1 MEIGEDGPTSVA
13 GERTCS
19 RRSWTMP
26 SGVEGWKEEEEEAMV
41 EGEGT
46 RTQTTGSRTRFVPLW
61 GVHGQEPMCYLLEV
75 DAFVFLLDCGWDD
88 RTDVMD
94 LKELETHVD
103 KVDAVLVSHADT
115 KHLGAL
121 PYAVGK
127 LGLNCPVYATL
138 PVHKMG
144 QMVLYDLYLAKRA
157 EEEYE
162 TFNLNDVDRAFGM
175 FNPMRYA
182 QQINL
187 TGKGEG
193 ITITPFPAGHSV
205 GGTTWRITKE
215 AEDILYAVDYN
226 HRKERHLNGAALHT
240 FNRPAVLITDAYN
253 GLTEQTS
260 RKLRDRT
267 LVAGVMQTLRSG
279 GNVLIPVDTATRV
292 LELLLVLDSHWEHQ
306 KIGLYSLVLLNNV
319 AYNVVEFAKSMLEF
333 MNSDISKSFEHTR
346 DNVFDCKNV
355 HLCHSLE
362 ELEELPDQPKVVLA
376 SMASLEAG
384 LGRNLLVDWAS
395 NADNLILFVERAQAG
410 TLSSFIQTYMDS
422 DETEDLQMRIKMG
435 HREALDEVELVEFQ
449 EAEEARKEEELLAD
463 AVYGDAGLDIMD
475 IEEGNEKAGGIQE
488 KARAVGQVLNE
499 GFETPEGAVAP
510 LFPFPEED
518 VERDEYGEI
527 LDPAEFA
534 GDEDPSPTSA
544 PEGLEGELDGEDATM
559 LEESP
564 TKVVVEEMD
573 IIVRAS
579 LQYIDFEGRSDERS
593 IKNIVT
599 QVQPRQLILVHG
611 SPEATQGLK
620 SHFETVL
627 KSVHAPQPLEP
638 VTIDSVSASYRLRLT
653 EDFMRMVRF
662 SRVAGNYQVAWVDGE
677 LKEEEG
683 GSGLSLVPSQ
693 GALQAVQKAVFVGET
708 RLAELKEIIQST
720 LNLSV
725 HFIPGGLVCGD
736 RVVIRKQGARLS
748 FHGALSQDY
757 YRVRDVVY
765 AQYHIC

>member
-1 MEIGEDGPTSVA
+1 
-13 GERTCS
+13 
-19 RRSWTMP
+19 
-26 SGVEGWKEEEEEAMV
+26 MV
-41 EGEGT
+41 QEGEMGAEAT
-46 RTQTTGSRTRFVPLW
+46 VTQTTGSRTRFVPLC

-94 LKELETHVD
+94 LVELKEHAGR
-103 KVDAVLVSHADT
+103 VDAVLVSHADT
-115 KHLGAL
+115 RHLGAL

-127 LGLNCPVYATL
+127 LGLECPVYATL

-144 QMVLYDLYLAKRA
+144 QMVLYDLYLSKRA
-157 EEEYE
+157 EEDYD
-162 TFNLNDVDRAFGM
+162 TFDLNDVDRAFGM
-175 FNPMRYA
+175 FNTMRYA

-187 TGKGEG
+187 SGKGEG

-205 GGTTWRITKE
+205 GGTTWRISKE

-292 LELLLVLDSHWEHQ
+292 LEILLVLDSHWEHQ
-306 KIGLYSLVLLNNV
+306 KIGLYSLAFLNNV

-355 HLCHSLE
+355 HLCHNME

-384 LGRNLLVDWAS
+384 MGRNLLVDWAS
-395 NADNLILFVERAQAG
+395 NPDNLILFVERAQAG
-410 TLSSFIQTYMDS
+410 TVSSFIQAYMDS
-422 DETEDLQMRIKMG
+422 DETEDFQARIMMG
-435 HREALDEVELVEFQ
+435 HREPLDEVELVEFQ
-449 EAEEARKEEELLAD
+449 EAEEARKEEEMLAD
-463 AVYGDAGLDIMD
+463 AVYGDAGLEIMD
-475 IEEGNEKAGGIQE
+475 LEEGNANAGTVQE
-488 KARAVGQVLNE
+488 KARAVGQVLIE

-518 VERDEYGEI
+518 VERDEYGEV

-534 GDEDPSPTSA
+534 GDEEPSPTSA
-544 PEGLEGELDGEDATM
+544 AEAMGGKSDGGDTDM

-564 TKVVVEEMD
+564 TKLVVEEVD
-573 IIVRAS
+573 IVIRAS

-611 SPEATQGLK
+611 STEATQSLK

-627 KSVHAPQPLEP
+627 KSVHAPNPLEP

-677 LKEEEG
+677 LKREEG
-683 GSGLSLVPSQ
+683 NEALDLVPSQ
-693 GALQAVQKAVFVGET
+693 GALHAVQKAVFVGET

-725 HFIPGGLVCGD
+725 RFIPGGLVCGD
-736 RVVIRKQGARLS
+736 RVVVRKEGQRLS
-748 FHGALSQDY
+748 FEGALSEEY
-757 YRVRDVVY
+757 YRVREVVY
-765 AQYHIC
+765 AQYHMC